1 MKLLSSSAL
10 TLLALAGST
19 SADYFS
25 AGWTP
30 GQNPHAEVPTATFAS
45 TAALPTG
52 TAAAAQPRRTSK
64 PFSLSSLF
72 DLNNILTS
80 EPVAALFNT
89 FGVNITERVALQQKI
104 WDDRVQLITDDNFN
118 DLIVNE
124 PMTPEEEKER
134 VWIFVIS
141 VTASKQEGVSK
152 YLDNVFDS
160 AFNETHIAG
169 DLPHVRWG
177 RIDYMNVTYVTTKWA
192 VWQAPYL
199 VIATDRGQSL
209 RFYRPHNIRINVEAI
224 REFLKV
230 EGWKATPP
238 WSSAYSPGGSREW
251 IMDFQAKWL
260 TFIYDWVVLVPKWML
275 LLASGSLA
283 SILIGLMHRNSP
295 SPAEPSATPA
305 IKPATPA
312 SPATTPHPSQEN
324 QRRCSGSYHR

>member
-134 VWIFVIS
+134 VWIFVMCVGYLASIEEVKLTSTPSS

-192 VWQAPYL
+192 VWQYEL
-199 VIATDRGQSL
+199 ILTSL
-209 RFYRPHNIRINVEAI
+209 RIFVDI
-224 REFLKV
+224 
-230 EGWKATPP
+230 TPP
-238 WSSAYSPGGSREW
+238 EPH
-251 IMDFQAKWL
+251 
-260 TFIYDWVVLVPKWML
+260 TL
-275 LLASGSLA
+275 LSQQTAVKAFASTA
-283 SILIGLMHRNSP
+283 PTI
-295 SPAEPSATPA
+295 
-305 IKPATPA
+305 
-312 SPATTPHPSQEN
+312 
-324 QRRCSGSYHR
+324 SG